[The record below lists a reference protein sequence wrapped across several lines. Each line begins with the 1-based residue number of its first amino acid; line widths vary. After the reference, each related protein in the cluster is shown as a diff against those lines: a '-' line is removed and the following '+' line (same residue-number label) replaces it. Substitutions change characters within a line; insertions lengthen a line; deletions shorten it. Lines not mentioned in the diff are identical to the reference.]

1 MVFSINTLNESINK
15 PFHVETEKENDNFSF
30 FESSLTLLI
39 TEQREFEYNMIQ
51 LSEGLVSNA
60 VIDKVVNKIKSINI
74 EELLTKIFDWF
85 IEAIKKMHETFSIFL
100 VKLINKDKRIKLY
113 KKKLESFE
121 GTINYNKSYYTYT
134 NLLSDSSYTDYK
146 DEISKVYDDLIDKLS
161 KLGKY
166 NTPMELAS
174 ILSYIRNDT
183 EYDSKDLDN
192 IRGKILGRNSLI
204 SKEDFA
210 TELFKYFRNGKE
222 NPVELG
228 LLNKKVTFTKY
239 YIKEAYDSYFNYSKQ
254 RSIIQRESHKLT
266 AQALAQKTKIRT
278 TNPFKYMEVSNLST
292 DVITQYNSI
301 ISIKCRKIK
310 DICDIYRLY
319 YSAKLDALKEYNC
332 QNINILAA
340 AVNEIIKEEKKN
352 DD

>member
-1 MVFSINTLNESINK
+1 MITVVVPAYNCES
-15 PFHVETEKENDNFSF
+15 
-30 FESSLTLLI
+30 
-39 TEQREFEYNMIQ
+39 
-51 LSEGLVSNA
+51 
-60 VIDKVVNKIKSINI
+60 VICRCIKSLLFQTYTDF
-74 EELLTKIFDWF
+74 ELVVVDDGSSDESLKIC
-85 IEAIKKMHETFSIFL
+85 KSYKQ
-100 VKLINKDKRIKLY
+100 KDKRIKLY

-174 ILSYIRNDT
+174 ILSDIRNDV

-192 IRGKILGRNSLI
+192 IRGKILGKNTLI
-204 SKEDFA
+204 SKENFA
-210 TELFKYFRNGKE
+210 TELFKYFRDGKE
-222 NPVELG
+222 NPTELG
-228 LLNKKVTFTKY
+228 LLSKNVTFTNS

-254 RSIIQRESHKLT
+254 RSIIQRESNKLT

-278 TNPFKYMEVSNLST
+278 TNPFNYIEVSNLSP